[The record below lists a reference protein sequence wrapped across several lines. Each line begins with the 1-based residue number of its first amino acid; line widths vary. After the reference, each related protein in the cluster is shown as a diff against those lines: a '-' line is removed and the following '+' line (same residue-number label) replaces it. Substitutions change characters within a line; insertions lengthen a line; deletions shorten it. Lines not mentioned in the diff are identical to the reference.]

1 VTIARTVRL
10 AALIAVL
17 SAGVVALG
25 CEIFY
30 LHWLRSVVAAG
41 NRQLLETTPEDLDRD
56 LRAVLPPGTPRDAVE
71 QALRNRRLQYRY
83 EAKYNFIWAL
93 APDLKGSN
101 PLAETS
107 LQVNLKLDP
116 AGRLQTI
123 DSKVLHIRP

>member
-1 VTIARTVRL
+1 M

-17 SAGVVALG
+17 SVGVVALG
-25 CEIFY
+25 CELFY

-41 NRQLLETTPEDLDRD
+41 NRQLLETAPEDLDRD
-56 LRAVLPPGTPRDAVE
+56 LRAALPPGTPRDAVE
-71 QALRNRRLQYRY
+71 AALRNRRLQYRY
-83 EAKYNFIWAL
+83 DAKYNLIRAL

-116 AGRLQTI
+116 AGLLQAI
-123 DSKVLHIRP
+123 DSKVVRIRP